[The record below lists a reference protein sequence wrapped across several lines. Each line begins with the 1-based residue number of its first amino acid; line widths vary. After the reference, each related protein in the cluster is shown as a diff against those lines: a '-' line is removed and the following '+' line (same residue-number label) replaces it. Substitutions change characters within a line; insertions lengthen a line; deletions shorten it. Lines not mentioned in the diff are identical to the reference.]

1 MIDRL
6 VRQLGEVLIEQNR
19 MMCTAESCTGG
30 GIANAITD
38 QAGSSA
44 WFDRAYVTYSN
55 QAKVSMLGV
64 DPLTLDEFGAVS
76 EQVARQ
82 MVLGALR
89 ESAADMAVSV
99 TGVAGPGGGTAEKPV
114 GMVCF
119 GWANSKAVHT
129 STEQFGGDRAA
140 VRSASIEF
148 ALSRVLELAKAGV

>member
-1 MIDRL
+1 
-6 VRQLGEVLIEQNR
+6 
-19 MMCTAESCTGG
+19 
-30 GIANAITD
+30 
-38 QAGSSA
+38 
-44 WFDRAYVTYSN
+44 
-55 QAKVSMLGV
+55 
-64 DPLTLDEFGAVS
+64 
-76 EQVARQ
+76 
-82 MVLGALR
+82 MVVGALR

-148 ALSRVLELAKAGV
+148 ALSRLLELAKPGV